1 MLLWGAGTVSARNFQ
16 APVDDITSGAQLYD
30 RWYAALDLSAPG
42 GNMPIWERQS
52 SNTRSGPDTWRCS
65 ECHGWDYKGSEGA
78 YRSGSHAT
86 GFPNVMKLAAGMTNS
101 EIVDHLKGSKD
112 PSHDFSKY
120 LDDSNLEKLAK
131 FLKDGLQDDN
141 ATVDADTRKAIGGN
155 IENGKKR
162 YDESCSQCH
171 GVDGKLIVFRVEG
184 LNEYIGSVANRD
196 PYRFLHRT
204 RFGVAGIKEMPVGRE
219 LGWEA
224 ADSVDILVYAQSL
237 PTGTETGQATNA
249 GAGSQTSPRLG
260 GPQGGV
266 LGGILTGLGA
276 VFGMLGISLLFLL
289 GLVLIG
295 AMIVGGAAKT

>member
-1 MLLWGAGTVSARNFQ
+1 
-16 APVDDITSGAQLYD
+16 
-30 RWYAALDLSAPG
+30 
-42 GNMPIWERQS
+42 
-52 SNTRSGPDTWRCS
+52 
-65 ECHGWDYKGSEGA
+65 
-78 YRSGSHAT
+78 
-86 GFPNVMKLAAGMTNS
+86 
-101 EIVDHLKGSKD
+101 
-112 PSHDFSKY
+112 
-120 LDDSNLEKLAK
+120 
-131 FLKDGLQDDN
+131 
-141 ATVDADTRKAIGGN
+141 
-155 IENGKKR
+155 
-162 YDESCSQCH
+162 
-171 GVDGKLIVFRVEG
+171 
-184 LNEYIGSVANRD
+184 
-196 PYRFLHRT
+196 
-204 RFGVAGIKEMPVGRE
+204 VAGIKEMPVGRE